1 MSSRTDGGT
10 KGNAREGSPWL
21 IDPRSDFVQH
31 KVDGPA
37 FHIDFIPTDLAVG
50 LDGIDGF
57 TAIALP
63 LVSNRGLAPPRD
75 PAWYARQSLELY
87 VAMLRR
93 QLEREL
99 AQTQAAGK
107 LR

>member
-1 MSSRTDGGT
+1 MSSTANGVT
-10 KGNAREGSPWL
+10 KGLPREGSPWV
-21 IDPRSDFVQH
+21 IDPRADYALH

-37 FHIDFIPTDLAVG
+37 FHIDFIPTDLASG
-50 LDGIDGF
+50 LNGIDGF

-63 LVSNRGLAPPRD
+63 LVSNRTLTPPRD

-93 QLEREL
+93 HLEREL
-99 AQTQAAGK
+99 AQAPRK
-107 LR
+107 PR